1 VLPGQADQQRE
12 RLLVRA
18 AGLGEEDEVGGVY
31 LGDCKITAVTD
42 PDAADALKH
51 GVHPHAADPSAAAR
65 QWEISAALTGIDV
78 FARSDGA
85 RANLALAHFA

>member
-18 AGLGEEDEVGGVY
+18 ARLGEEDEVGGVH
-31 LGDCKITAVTD
+31 LGDCEITAVTD

-65 QWEISAALTGIDV
+65 REISAALTGIDV
-78 FARSDGA
+78 FASSDGA

>member
-1 VLPGQADQQRE
+1 M
-12 RLLVRA
+12 
-18 AGLGEEDEVGGVY
+18 GGVY

-65 QWEISAALTGIDV
+65 QWEISAALTGDD
-78 FARSDGA
+78 DGA
-85 RANLALAHFA
+85 EVDTSCGEALQQRGEPAVASDRARGCRYSRA

>member
-1 VLPGQADQQRE
+1 
-12 RLLVRA
+12 
-18 AGLGEEDEVGGVY
+18 VY